1 MSIFIKNKETLIFD
15 EFVFKCC
22 IGKKGFTKNKVE
34 GDLKTPVGNFNLGN
48 LYFRSDRK
56 KKPLT
61 NLKLIKI
68 SNKMGWCN
76 DIKSEKNYN
85 KLINTKSKLRHEK
98 LFRND
103 YKYDFILPI
112 KYNWKKT
119 KINKGSAIFIHL
131 TKEYKPT
138 AGCIGVSEKDFLILI
153 KLIKKNTKIKIL

>member
-1 MSIFIKNKETLIFD
+1 MSIIIKNKETLIFD

-85 KLINTKSKLRHEK
+85 KPINTDTFMS
-98 LFRND
+98 FRRQ
-103 YKYDFILPI
+103 
-112 KYNWKKT
+112 
-119 KINKGSAIFIHL
+119 
-131 TKEYKPT
+131 
-138 AGCIGVSEKDFLILI
+138 
-153 KLIKKNTKIKIL
+153 